1 MKWDAGRATN
11 ADLYYDPVVDRHVAS
26 PIGLIAPAWYWGP
39 QRPEMGEV
47 AWEMLL
53 AGTNVLSGE
62 LPEIWKEPGN
72 LTFLLQLAGEHADPD
87 IKYKI
92 WDVCD
97 EMLEPT
103 WDYDLGEFTL
113 GLGLN
118 EPYPR
123 GQLNARIMAGWVCKK
138 GAWSDIF
145 RHPNFDK
152 FSEPTVVGVDFPS
165 VALRQAHWDGQ
176 NLHLAVQPQNDA
188 IHGKRTSFRVTNLD
202 QDREWVI
209 EGLDGSLSK
218 MNFEGEDLVVE
229 IEANDHPVVLK
240 SKK

>member
-1 MKWDAGRATN
+1 MER
-11 ADLYYDPVVDRHVAS
+11 
-26 PIGLIAPAWYWGP
+26 
-39 QRPEMGEV
+39 
-47 AWEMLL
+47 
-53 AGTNVLSGE
+53 
-62 LPEIWKEPGN
+62 PGN

-113 GLGLN
+113 GLGN

-165 VALRQAHWDGQ
+165 VALRQAGMA

-188 IHGKRTSFRVTNLD
+188 IHGKEQVRVTNLD

-218 MNFEGEDLVVE
+218 MNFEGEDLVVK